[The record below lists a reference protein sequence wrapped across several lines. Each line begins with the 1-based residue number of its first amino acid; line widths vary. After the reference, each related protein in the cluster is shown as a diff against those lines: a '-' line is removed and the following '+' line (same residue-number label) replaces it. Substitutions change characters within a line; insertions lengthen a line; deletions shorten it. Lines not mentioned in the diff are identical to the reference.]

1 MGGFNDPETNKKAQ
15 EKSLATRRAKKNTQL
30 MKLFDDDIPPTPVDQ
45 LSAESFKELLPGFQP
60 SLAQL
65 KILAVALSLEHGD
78 SIRGWFKAAE
88 LNRNDWYIWI
98 RNPDF
103 TTWWNKSFNKG
114 IEQYR
119 GEWVA
124 IGLRR
129 MNSNDPD
136 RFNYWKAVGEKIF
149 GFITE
154 LKVKQDKSPEEE
166 QLTKELLELVKDVNM
181 ERNMKQVDG
190 EVIDIVIPKEIE
202 NNGVS

>member
-60 SLAQL
+60 SLSQL